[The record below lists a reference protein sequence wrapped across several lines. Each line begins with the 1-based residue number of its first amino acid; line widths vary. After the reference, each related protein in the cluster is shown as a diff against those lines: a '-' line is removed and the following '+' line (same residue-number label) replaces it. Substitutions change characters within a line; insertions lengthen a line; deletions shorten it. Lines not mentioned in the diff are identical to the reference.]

1 LHAPF
6 GNTKQ
11 LPVGRLERSD
21 VPYIRNAGAHSGG
34 AIGADKIWREQDNAP

>member
-1 LHAPF
+1 LRAPL

-11 LPVGRLERSD
+11 LPVGRLERGG
-21 VPYIRNAGAHSGG
+21 VPYIRQAGARSGG